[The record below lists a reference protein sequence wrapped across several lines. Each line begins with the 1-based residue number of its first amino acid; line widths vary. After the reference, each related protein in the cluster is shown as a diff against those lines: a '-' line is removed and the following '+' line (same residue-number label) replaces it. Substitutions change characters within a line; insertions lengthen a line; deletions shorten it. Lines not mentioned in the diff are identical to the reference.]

1 MVTACLCI
9 MTLRVTHAGEAK
21 GLRMPG
27 AEAKASRNTALTVG
41 AGGRET
47 K

>member
-1 MVTACLCI
+1 

-21 GLRMPG
+21 GLGGPEPKRKRVGTRRM
-27 AEAKASRNTALTVG
+27 TVG
-41 AGGRET
+41 VGGRET